1 MQPYIREATRATPF
15 IRLDPDAGR
24 LEISGSSYPENA
36 SSLYQPMFDMLER
49 MLLSL
54 ERPLIVDLEMIY
66 LNSSSS
72 KVFMMLLDRLEQA
85 AAAGATVHVTW
96 RYDLDNESAL
106 EIGQEFM
113 EDLQHAGFTLEPTGM

>member
-1 MQPYIREATRATPF
+1 MQPYAVEATRATPHLHF
-15 IRLDPDAGR
+15 DIGTGLLR
-24 LEISGSSYPENA
+24 IKGSSYPENA